1 MNDAHELPLLLER
14 EIAVLE
20 NFTLTEWNTH
30 KRRVLLRI
38 EEVVR
43 YVLKLQVCRRARS
56 DQLIYRLALREKNLR
71 GEVNIAGTR
80 RPHELILQ
88 SLST

>member
-1 MNDAHELPLLLER
+1 MRRVDLPRRHLLVRQLVVAAETELNDAHELPLLLER

-56 DQLIYRLALREKNLR
+56 D
-71 GEVNIAGTR
+71 
-80 RPHELILQ
+80 
-88 SLST
+88 